1 MSRSRFKRIRKL
13 KSMQTPNQAQSQ
25 NIDLC
30 IKNNL
35 AEMSF
40 IVESLFFSFRQKRLL
55 VTVYS
60 FASGR
65 HKLDGYELT
74 SLRVWVYQCIILVT
88 YLLSCIFHNYV
99 FRTLLRSAAQT
110 SMIDCVQLGL
120 SYYCFV

>member
-1 MSRSRFKRIRKL
+1 
-13 KSMQTPNQAQSQ
+13 
-25 NIDLC
+25 
-30 IKNNL
+30 
-35 AEMSF
+35 MSF

-74 SLRVWVYQCIILVT
+74 TYVYGCINASSLLHIFYLAFFTIT
-88 YLLSCIFHNYV
+88 YSGLW
-99 FRTLLRSAAQT
+99 SAAQT

-120 SYYCFV
+120 SHYCIV